1 MRLEHRSLQTADLP
15 AAPDLVLQRLVD
27 PDTLFAVVAPLVHDD
42 STASRWVMADVQLG
56 PLSLRPAIEVAIRRI
71 GDVVVVDGTPA
82 PGHTPAWLQIDA
94 RVSASA
100 PGFSRLEATW
110 DVAFDAPGP
119 QLLART
125 LRGLFV
131 ASARR
136 VAEDV
141 GRRLRSQLLVD

>member
-1 MRLEHRSLQTADLP
+1 MRLEHRARQTTDLP
-15 AAPDLVLQRLVD
+15 AEPDLVIQRLVD
-27 PDTLFAVVAPLVHDD
+27 PDTLFAVVAPLVHHE

-56 PLSLRPAIEVAIRRI
+56 PLALRPAVEITIRRI

-82 PGHTPAWLQIDA
+82 TGHTPAWLQIDA
-94 RVSASA
+94 RVTGSAS
-100 PGFSRLEATW
+100 GFSRLEATW

-125 LRGLFV
+125 LHGVFV
-131 ASARR
+131 AAARR
-136 VAEDV
+136 VSEDV